1 MKKQIVLTLI
11 MAFCLICPGVV
22 RALDLDGAR
31 YEGQAKMAGQPLDF
45 WTVVT
50 FDDED
55 ADFNIANVIK
65 PSGEYTLTGTGDN
78 LTLTIKIGTGKYIL
92 KSNDGGGS
100 FTGTITARDNKFTLC
115 ILKVPAK
122 QVAATQPT
130 SELDKIV
137 GSEDGYTAFL
147 HVVQQGGK
155 FCIPADITFDAIN
168 HGCKVTFD
176 NASFQ
181 KMFGNLQS
189 CKYSVDGSKI
199 TLYSTTVNFT
209 ATGTIYDSGNYISI
223 PMGNAQGM
231 DISLI
236 LIR

>member
-1 MKKQIVLTLI
+1 MKKQLFITLI
-11 MAFCLICPGVV
+11 AVISLICPAMA

-31 YEGQAKMAGQPLDF
+31 YEGQAKLAGQPIDF

-55 ADFNIANVIK
+55 ADFNIANAIK

-92 KSNDGGGS
+92 KSTDGGGS
-100 FTGTITARDNKFTLC
+100 FTGTITARDNKFTLW

-122 QVAATQPT
+122 QVAATEPT
-130 SELDKIV
+130 PELDKIV
-137 GSEDGYTAFL
+137 GAEDGYTAFL
-147 HVVQQGGK
+147 HVVQQGGAL
-155 FCIPADITFDAIN
+155 CIPADLTFDSAN

-176 NASFQ
+176 NATFQ

-189 CKYSVDGSKI
+189 CKYNVEGSKI
-199 TLYSTTVNFT
+199 TLSSTTVDFT

-223 PMGNAQGM
+223 PLGNAQGM
-231 DISLI
+231 TITLI